1 MKSMP
6 CKGDAYSGRYEGEK
20 RSCYSCNHAAPEVR
34 LGAPPPAGATGGKCL
49 GHRGWEV
56 VAAALME
63 EVGT

>member
-1 MKSMP
+1 MKPMP
-6 CKGDAYSGRYEGEK
+6 CDGDAYRGELTDEK
-20 RSCYSCNHAAPEVR
+20 RSCYSCDHAAPEVR
-34 LGAPPPAGATGGKCL
+34 LGAPPPAGAAGGKCL

>member
-1 MKSMP
+1 MRPMP
-6 CKGDAYSGRYEGEK
+6 CKGDAYRGELTGGK
-20 RSCYSCNHAAPEVR
+20 RSCYSCDQAAPEVR
-34 LGAPPPAGATGGKCL
+34 FGAPPPAGATGGKCL